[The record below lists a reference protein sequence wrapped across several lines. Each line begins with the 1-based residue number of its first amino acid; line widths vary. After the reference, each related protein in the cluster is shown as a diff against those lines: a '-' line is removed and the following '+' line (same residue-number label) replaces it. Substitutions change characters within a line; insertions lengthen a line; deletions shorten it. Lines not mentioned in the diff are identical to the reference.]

1 MMWIVNYILEQDEK
15 DVPMILFIN
24 ETGIGAALEEADS
37 VLEAEYPDKHA
48 IIHSIAL
55 AADQTMPHGFIA
67 EDPVGLEPED
77 INELAWWRKE

>member
-15 DVPMILFIN
+15 DVPMITFVN
-24 ETGIGAALEEADS
+24 ESNISNALEEADKMLCTEHDTLNL
-37 VLEAEYPDKHA
+37 V
-48 IIHSIAL
+48 IHSIAL

-77 INELAWWRKE
+77 IKELAWWRKE